1 MSPLALYAIAVL
13 VTIIAV
19 IVQPKQNTMTSPLR
33 QAVKCKCGKVK
44 LQIDSPSALR
54 FVCYSKDYRG
64 YYNTLN
70 EQAKANNHKPNAAL
84 DPWGG

>member
-1 MSPLALYAIAVL
+1 MSPLALFAIAVL
-13 VTIIAV
+13 VTIIAAV
-19 IVQPKQNTMTSPLR
+19 VQPYENTMTSPLR

-54 FVCYSKDYRG
+54 FLCYSKDYRG
-64 YYNTLN
+64 YYYTL
-70 EQAKANNHKPNAAL
+70 AKANNHQPNAAL